1 MIYFRLNSAIDLRR
15 VDIETADQSDQVREH
30 DTLAE
35 LIDDGH
41 SGKRSRPDAHPVR
54 ILAAVTDDVKAHI
67 AARRFDPSVA
77 LARRRSELAR
87 HLRNRRPLGHHLQT
101 LA

>member
-1 MIYFRLNSAIDLRR
+1 MIYFRLNSAVDLRR
-15 VDIETADQSDQVREH
+15 VDVETADQSDQVREH

-41 SGKRSRPDAHPVR
+41 GGKGSRPNAHPVR
-54 ILAAVTDDVKAHI
+54 ILATIADDIKAHI

-77 LARRRSELAR
+77 FTSGRPEFSR
-87 HLRNRRPLGHHLQT
+87 HLGNRRPLGHHLQT